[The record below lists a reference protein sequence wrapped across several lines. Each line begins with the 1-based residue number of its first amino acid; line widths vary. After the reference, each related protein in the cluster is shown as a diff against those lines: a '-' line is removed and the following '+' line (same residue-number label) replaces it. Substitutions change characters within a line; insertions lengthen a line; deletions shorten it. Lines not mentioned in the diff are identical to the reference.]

1 MRISITI
8 LLFFT
13 SSYYLSQKGKISG
26 YTLDTKNEIIP
37 NVTIYFDSIDKI
49 IYSNNEGFYNSPK
62 FDFGNYTIHFHSFG
76 YEKKIYTISIDST
89 HKKNPNIILKE
100 LSYKL
105 EEYEYLEEKNSI
117 LENLEQLKV

>member
-8 LLFFT
+8 LLVFI

-76 YEKKIYTISIDST
+76 YEKKIYTINIDSE
-89 HKKNPNIILKE
+89 HKKNQNIILKDLRYE
-100 LSYKL
+100 L
-105 EEYEYLEEKNSI
+105 E
-117 LENLEQLKV
+117 